1 MLDVEVV
8 RTGGLTSPP
17 LGVTIVDHANH
28 VMCLTC
34 NVTTHALKVVGLSSL
49 ITRHSGTRTDELL
62 SSKMSSVFAS
72 SVAKSSVDEG
82 VSLEDGAQ
90 GKRGAV
96 DPRLGI
102 MESGGGNIH
111 TCAFNAHNRVVTGCK
126 DNSVRVYRV
135 DTGARVGTLYGHTGP
150 VNVVAWANTGRVCAS
165 GAEDGQYVALL
176 ETRTSAA
183 SYRSMHACVFVCT
196 QDSAVG
202 AVSIETRMSHPAS
215 HHTRNTHCHQPI
227 P

>member
-8 RTGGLTSPP
+8 RLGGLTSPP

-49 ITRHSGTRTDELL
+49 IHRHSGTRTDELL
-62 SSKMSSVFAS
+62 TSKMSAVFAVS
-72 SVAKSSVDEG
+72 AAKSSVGGSSDEG
-82 VSLEDGAQ
+82 VALEDGVE

-102 MESGGGNIH
+102 KESGGGNIH
-111 TCAFNAHNRVVTGCK
+111 TCAFNAYNRVVVGCK

-135 DTGARVGTLYGHTGP
+135 DTGARVGTLYGHTGSI
-150 VNVVAWANTGRVCAS
+150 NAVAWANTGRVCAS
-165 GAEDGQYVALL
+165 ASEDGQYVAVTPLFPPWF
-176 ETRTSAA
+176 APFA
-183 SYRSMHACVFVCT
+183 SV
-196 QDSAVG
+196 
-202 AVSIETRMSHPAS
+202 
-215 HHTRNTHCHQPI
+215 
-227 P
+227 